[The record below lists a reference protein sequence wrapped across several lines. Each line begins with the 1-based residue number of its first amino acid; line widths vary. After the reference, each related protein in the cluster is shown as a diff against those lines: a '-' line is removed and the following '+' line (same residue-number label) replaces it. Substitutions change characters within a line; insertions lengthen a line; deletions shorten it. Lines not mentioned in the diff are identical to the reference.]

1 MADNSMPD
9 NPRQICPQCNSPVA
23 PGKKFCESCG
33 AKIDAPFQC
42 SHCGAPASPGKKFC
56 ESCGAP
62 IEVTKEEKQPEVL
75 PEVTAQDQVTTIARD
90 LTKSQHPLQ
99 PPTASD
105 QKKTIPAMTL
115 AIIGIVIL
123 IVLVLGAYVVVPVL
137 SGTGPSQKSGD
148 SIAGLVIPTSSTTQQ
163 ASSQPGRST
172 LVTGTL
178 TPGPTDIVP
187 SALAVNFQAER
198 DPISGIVT
206 VTFTGGAGQN
216 GVREVVSRLTRSD
229 DQVITKTFTLTQMGK
244 SETLQ
249 GTKMTDRIEVI
260 VNYYN
265 GDQYTVLDQ
274 TFEYKKR

>member
-1 MADNSMPD
+1 MADNSMLD
-9 NPRQICPQCNSPVA
+9 NSRQICPQCNSPGA
-23 PGKKFCESCG
+23 PGKNFCESCG
-33 AKIDAPFQC
+33 AKIDAPFRC
-42 SHCGAPASPGKKFC
+42 SHCNAPASRGKKFC

-62 IEVTKEEKQPEVL
+62 IEVTKEEKRPEVP
-75 PEVTAQDQVTTIARD
+75 PEIPAHDQATAIARHV
-90 LTKSQHPLQ
+90 TKSQHPFQ
-99 PPTASD
+99 PLPVSD

-123 IVLVLGAYVVVPVL
+123 IVLILGAYVVVPML
-137 SGTGPSQKSGD
+137 SGTGPSQKTGD
-148 SIAGLVIPTSSTTQQ
+148 SIAGLVIPTDPTTQQ
-163 ASSQPGRST
+163 ASSQLGRST
-172 LVTGTL
+172 PVTGTL

-229 DQVITKTFTLTQMGK
+229 GQIITKTFTLTQMGK

-260 VNYYN
+260 VYYYN

>member
-9 NPRQICPQCNSPVA
+9 NSRQICPQCNSPVA
-23 PGKKFCESCG
+23 PGKNFCESCG
-33 AKIDAPFQC
+33 AKIDAPFRC
-42 SHCGAPASPGKKFC
+42 SHCNAPASWGKKFC

-62 IEVTKEEKQPEVL
+62 IEVTKEEKRPEVP
-75 PEVTAQDQVTTIARD
+75 PESPAHDQATAIARD
-90 LTKSQHPLQ
+90 VTKSQHPFQ
-99 PPTASD
+99 PPTISD
-105 QKKTIPAMTL
+105 KKKTIPTMTL
-115 AIIGIVIL
+115 AIIGIVFL
-123 IVLVLGAYVVVPVL
+123 IVLVLGAYVVVPML
-137 SGTGPSQKSGD
+137 SGTGPLQKTGD
-148 SIAGLVIPTSSTTQQ
+148 SIAGLVIPTDSTTQQ
-163 ASSQPGRST
+163 ASSQPGRAT
-172 LVTGTL
+172 PVTGTL

-229 DQVITKTFTLTQMGK
+229 GQVITKTFTLTQMGK

-260 VNYYN
+260 VYYYN